1 MDILYHAIVG
11 AGISKAMTGSY
22 SYGAVISSVLP
33 DLIGTIPYFYLKVRK
48 AEKRSLVGFFRSFL
62 TSVHTNTFDRDL
74 DRIMYRVTHSLFSA
88 GLYAGVMYLCT
99 PGIWL
104 VPSLS
109 YLSHILIDIPTH
121 EGDFATRIFY
131 PVSGF
136 YIEARSWSQSYRSFV
151 GFWTIL
157 ILILYYF

>member
-22 SYGAVISSVLP
+22 SSVAILSAVLP

-48 AEKRSLVGFFRSFL
+48 AEKRSINGFIRSFL
-62 TSVHTNTFDRDL
+62 TSVQTNTFDRGL
-74 DRIMYRVTHSLFSA
+74 DRALYRTTHSLISA
-88 GLYAGVMYLCT
+88 GLYAAVMYLLT
-99 PGIWL
+99 PGVWL
-104 VPSLS
+104 VNSLS

-131 PVSGF
+131 PLSNF
-136 YIEARSWSQSYRSFV
+136 YIEARSWSLSYRSFV